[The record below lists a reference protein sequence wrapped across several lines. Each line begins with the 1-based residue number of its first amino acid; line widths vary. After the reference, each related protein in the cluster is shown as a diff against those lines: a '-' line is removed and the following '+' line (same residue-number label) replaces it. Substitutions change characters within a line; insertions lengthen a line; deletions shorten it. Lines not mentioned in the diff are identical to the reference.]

1 LNYTLGRYRD
11 IELAISWGISQGEK
25 QVVLLVL
32 FIGFYEIHQCRDVVL
47 GKMYGFV

>member
-1 LNYTLGRYRD
+1 LNYIFGRYRD

-32 FIGFYEIHQCRDVVL
+32 FIGFYEIHQRRDVVL